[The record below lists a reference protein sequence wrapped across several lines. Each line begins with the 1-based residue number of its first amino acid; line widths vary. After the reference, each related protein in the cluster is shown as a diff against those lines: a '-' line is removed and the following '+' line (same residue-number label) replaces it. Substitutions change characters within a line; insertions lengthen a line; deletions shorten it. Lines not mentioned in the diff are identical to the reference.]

1 MQPFVKLTE
10 VIKEF
15 NLQIEYAP
23 EGYELYKIFQE
34 GVNRAALQLTGF
46 FDNFDSG
53 RVQLIGGVE
62 HIFLEKMTSEQRTK
76 AFDDL
81 FAFGI
86 PIIIFA
92 HGMPPFDE
100 AIEMAKKHNIV
111 VTFTEEMP
119 TNLIDAM
126 SAWLRTHLGPETT
139 IHGVLVEV
147 YGEGCLLLGDSGVG
161 KSETAIE
168 LIKRGHRL
176 IADDAVEI
184 KKMSAKTLVGKA
196 PELIRYFIELRGIGI
211 VDVRRLFGM
220 GSVKVTEKVE
230 LVINLE
236 KWQEGKMYER
246 LGMDETYTEILG
258 IKVPS
263 LTIPVQPGRNLA
275 VVIEVAAMNNR
286 HKKMGYNAAKELDQR
301 AQEIAEREMNNL

>member
-176 IADDAVEI
+176 VADDCVII
-184 KKMSAKTLVGKA
+184 K
-196 PELIRYFIELRGIGI
+196 
-211 VDVRRLFGM
+211 
-220 GSVKVTEKVE
+220 
-230 LVINLE
+230 
-236 KWQEGKMYER
+236 
-246 LGMDETYTEILG
+246 
-258 IKVPS
+258 
-263 LTIPVQPGRNLA
+263 
-275 VVIEVAAMNNR
+275 
-286 HKKMGYNAAKELDQR
+286 
-301 AQEIAEREMNNL
+301 EIAWF